1 MLALYLKKSLVYTYP
16 AMSRTYTSFTTK
28 LAADQLKGQVDE

>member
-1 MLALYLKKSLVYTYP
+1 MLALYLKESLVYTYP
-16 AMSRTYTSFTTK
+16 DISRAYTSLTTK